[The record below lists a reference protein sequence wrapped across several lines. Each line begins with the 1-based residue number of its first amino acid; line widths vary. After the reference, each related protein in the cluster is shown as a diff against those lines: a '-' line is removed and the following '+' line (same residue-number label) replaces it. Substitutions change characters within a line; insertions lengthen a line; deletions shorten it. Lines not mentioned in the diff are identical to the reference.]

1 MVLILS
7 VPNSIVYVAKRWFF
21 NAGTLAYNNAITKCL
36 HRQMLTVVF
45 LSMTDKELEWKNV
58 IQIEGDYLVEVK

>member
-1 MVLILS
+1 
-7 VPNSIVYVAKRWFF
+7 
-21 NAGTLAYNNAITKCL
+21 
-36 HRQMLTVVF
+36 MLTVVF